1 MKTPKLLIL
10 AAGLLMFVACDY
22 DNESDVANDYNTSDV
37 AYEAEAEEAATEDFK
52 AEESQSTY
60 RKEGS
65 YVELKNGIAR
75 FTDNDVKQANKP
87 VMRTNDKII
96 KKGSVGVKVKDFD
109 KQKHFFEDLIRKFD
123 GYKSNEN
130 ERREVS
136 RVSNTIEIRLPNQ
149 NFDQFIEAISISDG
163 VMHVDYKRTSAV
175 DVGEEYYDLMTR
187 IKTKKE
193 VEKRYIEILRK
204 ANKITDILAVE
215 DQIRVIREE
224 IESKEGRLRFLK
236 DRISLSTISLY
247 VYQELEYDA
256 PLVDKPTFWGK
267 VAKAAFTG
275 WNMILSFLLFL
286 VYIWPIV
293 LIFIFTI
300 VAYKKKWL
308 IFKNR
313 K

>member
-1 MKTPKLLIL
+1 MMALCMWI
-10 AAGLLMFVACDY
+10 
-22 DNESDVANDYNTSDV
+22 
-37 AYEAEAEEAATEDFK
+37 
-52 AEESQSTY
+52 
-60 RKEGS
+60 
-65 YVELKNGIAR
+65 
-75 FTDNDVKQANKP
+75 
-87 VMRTNDKII
+87 
-96 KKGSVGVKVKDFD
+96 
-109 KQKHFFEDLIRKFD
+109 
-123 GYKSNEN
+123 
-130 ERREVS
+130 
-136 RVSNTIEIRLPNQ
+136 
-149 NFDQFIEAISISDG
+149 
-163 VMHVDYKRTSAV
+163 KRTSAV

-247 VYQELEYDA
+247 VHQELEYDA

-286 VYIWPIV
+286 IYIWPIV